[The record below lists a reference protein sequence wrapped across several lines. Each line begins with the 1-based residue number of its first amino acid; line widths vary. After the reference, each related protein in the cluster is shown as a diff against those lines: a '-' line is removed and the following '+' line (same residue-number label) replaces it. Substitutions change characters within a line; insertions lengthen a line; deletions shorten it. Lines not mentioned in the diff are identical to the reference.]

1 MPEQDEE
8 RQVIATIS
16 QRLTDAFTRTVGEE
30 MARASK
36 KGVPCAG
43 YGLGRFAPMTRRA
56 FAA

>member
-1 MPEQDEE
+1 VPEQDEE

-36 KGVPCAG
+36 KGVPTVKG
-43 YGLGRFAPMTRRA
+43 HPWRA
-56 FAA
+56 TQGHPW